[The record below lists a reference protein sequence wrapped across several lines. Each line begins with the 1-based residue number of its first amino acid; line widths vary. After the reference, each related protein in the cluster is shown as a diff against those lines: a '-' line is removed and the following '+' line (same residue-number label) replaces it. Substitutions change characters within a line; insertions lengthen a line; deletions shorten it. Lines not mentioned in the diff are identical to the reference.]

1 MFNFLFIFILSIINI
16 ISSKLFYIP
25 FTEIS
30 GSYYMNLTIGTP
42 YQNQLKAIDQELA
55 ITWTD
60 NYFYNPNNSSS
71 SKELSE
77 VTLSFRKINL
87 YGNLYSDIIT
97 FINEEYKPIILND
110 FNFAVIKNTKGYD
123 SRVGGFGFAYKF
135 SDLKYSII
143 HFLYD
148 KNLISK
154 RAFGIIPNN
163 NLKNNYG
170 KFFFGGLP
178 NQLIN
183 NLFKSY
189 CKITNKYNFWSCEMS
204 YVFFGEIS
212 EKYENKFYQN
222 NDYSYFNSA
231 EHRIL
236 VPIKFM
242 EYLKENYF
250 VEYLKNKS
258 CEYILYGMNF
268 RFECKCDIIKNF
280 EKLTFIFDSFQFTF
294 NYSQLFQ
301 EYGGGICNSIIYSNH
316 LRNNN
321 FIFGTPFLK
330 NFYSEFSY
338 DDKIVYF
345 YSNKKFES
353 IEWDKIFPWRKT
365 IRYAFYLIFILF
377 TILSIFYMK
386 NKIKKKKRKGYKI
399 FSEKIYK
406 ENESVIELN
415 E

>member
-170 KFFFGGLP
+170 KFFLVVY
-178 NQLIN
+178 LIN
-183 NLFKSY
+183 
-189 CKITNKYNFWSCEMS
+189 
-204 YVFFGEIS
+204 
-212 EKYENKFYQN
+212 
-222 NDYSYFNSA
+222 
-231 EHRIL
+231 
-236 VPIKFM
+236 
-242 EYLKENYF
+242 
-250 VEYLKNKS
+250 
-258 CEYILYGMNF
+258 
-268 RFECKCDIIKNF
+268 
-280 EKLTFIFDSFQFTF
+280 
-294 NYSQLFQ
+294 
-301 EYGGGICNSIIYSNH
+301 
-316 LRNNN
+316 
-321 FIFGTPFLK
+321 
-330 NFYSEFSY
+330 
-338 DDKIVYF
+338 
-345 YSNKKFES
+345 
-353 IEWDKIFPWRKT
+353 
-365 IRYAFYLIFILF
+365 
-377 TILSIFYMK
+377 
-386 NKIKKKKRKGYKI
+386 
-399 FSEKIYK
+399 
-406 ENESVIELN
+406 
-415 E
+415 